1 MSIRLQQN
9 WSNSLLLIFAISIWK
24 KERHKFC
31 ENLCVVTSKRDYYV
45 QEHRSRLRGYVR
57 SIMQTTQESKSR
69 TQISSRGGRASN
81 RRRSRLQAV
90 SCLDGRLCRRPLCH
104 NSHAGKSLANCSVS
118 EEAAAAIVERLW
130 RSWEEEK
137 KSHDELTIS
146 TSICRRVAGGRST
159 MLDTPVLVRDR
170 AQHCYC

>member
-1 MSIRLQQN
+1 MKTACRYGTKRGRDPPGTQCAAMSIRLQQN

-90 SCLDGRLCRRPLCH
+90 SCLDGRLCCCNCRAPLEVLRRRKEESWRAYHQHQYLPSCCRGKEH
-104 NSHAGKSLANCSVS
+104 HAWYPSP
-118 EEAAAAIVERLW
+118 RT
-130 RSWEEEK
+130 R
-137 KSHDELTIS
+137 
-146 TSICRRVAGGRST
+146 
-159 MLDTPVLVRDR
+159 
-170 AQHCYC
+170 